1 MCYQLVYWKCA
12 LFIYLRYIYLCS
24 LILVQLCCRLFDAS
38 SLIWMLA
45 SRFFWAFFAADWMP
59 WMQVI
64 IVYHL
69 HKFVLL
75 MLVGW
80 CSGSDQ
86 QLELGAF
93 FLNVNVKGS
102 IFWMWMWKGPF
113 SDYVWSNCTMHQ
125 PFVLLRINS
134 YFDWDWMW
142 TGISDYAHSN
152 LNDPFRSNLKDQL
165 GISDAS
171 MRTVANYDSSSVCL
185 YLVLEKLT

>member
-93 FLNVNVKGS
+93 F
-102 IFWMWMWKGPF
+102 FWMWMWKGPF
-113 SDYVWSNCTMHQ
+113 SECGCERVLFQTMFEVTALCISHLFCWELIVILIETECEQVFLTMHI
-125 PFVLLRINS
+125 VT
-134 YFDWDWMW
+134 WM
-142 TGISDYAHSN
+142 IH
-152 LNDPFRSNLKDQL
+152 
-165 GISDAS
+165 
-171 MRTVANYDSSSVCL
+171 
-185 YLVLEKLT
+185 LEVTWKTN